1 MTRQRICVLFLAAAL
16 FALPV
21 QPGARAD
28 AGPAVAKASGEV
40 NFEISCGSA
49 VQKTFKEA
57 VWTLHSFWYPEALKE
72 FTAVTEAEPGCAM
85 GYWGIAM
92 SHWYPLWYPPSPAAL
107 KAGAEAVE
115 KAVAAGPKTEREK
128 NYIAAIAVF
137 YRDSDKLDHHTRA
150 VAYEKAMEQVYLRYP
165 EDREAAAFY
174 GLALNASALPTDKT
188 YANQRKAADLLNKVW
203 AEQPNHPGVVH
214 YLIHSDDSP
223 EFAAAGLD
231 AAICYSKVAPDV
243 PHALHMPSH
252 IFTRLG
258 MWQQSID
265 SNRAAHAAALAYVRK
280 TVGPESFDTESVH
293 TMDYLE
299 YAYLQT
305 AQDREAKEVVDEL
318 ASFRQSAT
326 PNLPTAYAV
335 AAIPVRYA
343 LERRDWPAAAAL
355 SEPAIGFPLERFP
368 WAEAMI
374 AYGRALGDARTGN
387 IAGAETEVE
396 RLQSL
401 EDKLKGNDTYWANQV
416 EVQRLAA
423 AGILAHVRG
432 DDKKAVALV
441 RAAADL
447 DATMDKHPATP
458 SSVLPPREL
467 LADLLLELNQPAA
480 ALVEYRAMLSTDP
493 NRFRSLLGEARAAKQ
508 TGDFAAANDAYR
520 KLVALSKPVGQVRP
534 ELAEATSYLT
544 N

>member
-1 MTRQRICVLFLAAAL
+1 MTRHRIRVLLGAAAL
-16 FALPV
+16 LALPIH
-21 QPGARAD
+21 PGARAD
-28 AGPAVAKASGEV
+28 AGVQPPTPKVIEEV
-40 NFEISCGSA
+40 DFAISCGPA
-49 VQKTFKEA
+49 AQKTFKHA
-57 VWTLHSFWYPEALKE
+57 VWTLHSFWYPEALKG

-85 GYWGIAM
+85 GSWGIAM
-92 SHWYPLWYPPSPAAL
+92 SRWYPLWFPPSAVSL
-107 KAGAEAVE
+107 KAGSEAVE
-115 KAVAAGPKTEREK
+115 KAMAAPTQTGREK
-128 NYIAAIAVF
+128 DYIAAIATF

-165 EDREAAAFY
+165 EDREAAVFY

-188 YANQRKAADLLNKVW
+188 YANQRKAAQILNKVW

-231 AAICYSKVAPDV
+231 AAICYSKIAPDV

-258 MWQQSID
+258 MWQQSVD
-265 SNRAAHAAALAYVRK
+265 SNRAAHTAALAYVQK
-280 TVGPESFDTESVH
+280 NLGPDAFDGETVHS
-293 TMDYLE
+293 MDYLE

-318 ASFRQSAT
+318 TSFRQSAA

-343 LERRDWPAAAAL
+343 LERRDWPAAATL

-374 AYGRALGDARTGN
+374 AYARALGDARIGN
-387 IAGAETEVE
+387 IPGAEAGIAK
-396 RLQSL
+396 LQSL
-401 EDKLKGNDTYWANQV
+401 ENKLLAAKDSYWANQV
-416 EVQRLAA
+416 EVQRLGA
-423 AGILAHVRG
+423 AGILAHVQG
-432 DDKKAVALV
+432 DDKKAIELA

-447 DATMDKHPATP
+447 D
-458 SSVLPPREL
+458 
-467 LADLLLELNQPAA
+467 
-480 ALVEYRAMLSTDP
+480 
-493 NRFRSLLGEARAAKQ
+493 
-508 TGDFAAANDAYR
+508 
-520 KLVALSKPVGQVRP
+520 
-534 ELAEATSYLT
+534 
-544 N
+544 